1 MAARPGTLAN
11 SHDCAHYD
19 RPDTRPTDA
28 SQSKGPAML
37 HRKPLLAICLV
48 ILLADCSHGPGPR
61 EHKEMEA
68 LPLTQ
73 VSSEFAE
80 AGGGRIRQTET
91 MEISPLPDGTIHYK
105 MTLLT
110 VDLNRPSNRDERVMT
125 DYVADKAGYV
135 IRFFDKNKKFNAL
148 GESQDKGRLIHMWM
162 PTAAR
167 KDGGEISLEGF
178 PDPLK
183 VSGPVNWNKWSVW
196 KAQFRNQQYLYD
208 VRTGFLVGNISG
220 SDTWVLEQSTVPG
233 LAP

>member
-1 MAARPGTLAN
+1 
-11 SHDCAHYD
+11 
-19 RPDTRPTDA
+19 
-28 SQSKGPAML
+28 ML
-37 HRKPLLAICLV
+37 HRKPLLTICLV
-48 ILLADCSHGPGPR
+48 ILLADCSHGPAPR
-61 EHKEMEA
+61 EHKED

-135 IRFFDKNKKFNAL
+135 IRFFDKDKKFNAL
-148 GESQDKGRLIHMWM
+148 GESQNKGRLIHMWM

-178 PDPLK
+178 PDPLR

-208 VRTGFLVGNISG
+208 VRTGFLVG
-220 SDTWVLEQSTVPG
+220 SDTWVLDQSTVPG